1 MNSLPPQRKKRLLA
15 PAFVSAILSGHSV
28 LGLAVSVLIYVVCL
42 SGTIAVFAQE
52 LKRWEQPAGPVVRE
66 VKSGAIDR
74 GIAEMRAEAGGRELG
89 TISVV
94 LPTKASPRLIL
105 IGGSVEDGRERWLAD
120 AHGRRVTREN
130 VRLTDFLVNLH
141 ANLHLPR
148 LAGLVVVGIIGIA
161 LLALL
166 ISGVLAH
173 PRIFREAF
181 TLRWG
186 GSRRLQEADLHNRLG
201 TWGLP
206 FHLMV
211 TLTGAIIGVFP
222 LMLGGMVSTAYKGDF
237 QRAITEIVG
246 PLDNRK
252 DASVA
257 TIPPMDS
264 IIGSV
269 RQREP
274 SARVLSVEI
283 KRPATQGQRI
293 SVIYEEPGQLTH
305 DQRYVFDTA
314 GKLEYSS
321 NAIKRSMGPQAVL
334 SLPSL
339 HFGWFGGMPVK
350 IAYGL
355 LGIAL
360 CTVTSSGVRIW
371 LARRRDKGCPAP
383 TLECLWTAT
392 VWGQPSA
399 LTFASLITML
409 WSHEN
414 AAGISW
420 IVAVILSYIATFAAR
435 KSDLSILL
443 ISSFSVLLIT
453 LGFSHLLHW
462 PIRSYDIISPLV
474 DIFLITGGVFIAIVT
489 RQHPRGIINRLKG
502 FHRGAE

>member
-66 VKSGAIDR
+66 VKSGALDR
-74 GIAEMRAEAGGRELG
+74 GIAEMRAGAGGTELG
-89 TISVV
+89 TISVE

-105 IGGSVEDGRERWLAD
+105 IGGSVEDGHERWLAD

-130 VRLTDFLVNLH
+130 VRLTDFFVNLH

-211 TLTGAIIGVFP
+211 TLTGAIVGVFP

-269 RQREP
+269 RQRAP

-283 KRPATQGQRI
+283 QRPATQGQKI

-305 DQRYVFDTA
+305 DQRYVFGAA
-314 GKLEYSS
+314 GKLEYSP
-321 NAIKRSMGPQAVL
+321 NTIKRSAGPQAVL

-383 TLECLWTAT
+383 TWERLWTAT
-392 VWGQPSA
+392 VWGQPLA
-399 LTFASLITML
+399 LTFAAFVTMFWPDDKAPGL
-409 WSHEN
+409 TWSTATAFTYASTCLLRDSDISMLLRTTL
-414 AAGISW
+414 AA
-420 IVAVILSYIATFAAR
+420 
-435 KSDLSILL
+435 
-443 ISSFSVLLIT
+443 LLIT
-453 LGFSHLLHW
+453 LGASHLIFCL
-462 PIRSYDIISPLV
+462 SPESDSMASLA
-474 DIFLITGGVFIAIVT
+474 DGIFIA
-489 RQHPRGIINRLKG
+489 G
-502 FHRGAE
+502 GAVIAVLTFEFRHSRV